1 MSSTSPCFLKMPAR
15 WPTSDTDVS
24 QLPRWPI
31 ASFTV
36 SCADAAPPSSANAS
50 AQAMVLAFIVLPPDF
65 LLFSEHDPEK
75 HILDPIGDGYR
86 FSEKIMLRENVS
98 GHAVAR
104 LLAPAAERTPVDG
117 LGYYTF
123 VGAYRRMRHARL
135 LAPAA
140 ERTPVDGLGY

>member
-50 AQAMVLAFIVLPPDF
+50 AQAMVLAFIVLPPGF
-65 LLFSEHDPEK
+65 IFYLMWS
-75 HILDPIGDGYR
+75 
-86 FSEKIMLRENVS
+86 S
-98 GHAVAR
+98 HAVAR

-123 VGAYRRMRHARL
+123 VGAYRRMRHARTGG
-135 LAPAA
+135 AD
-140 ERTPVDGLGY
+140 RRSPVLHRP